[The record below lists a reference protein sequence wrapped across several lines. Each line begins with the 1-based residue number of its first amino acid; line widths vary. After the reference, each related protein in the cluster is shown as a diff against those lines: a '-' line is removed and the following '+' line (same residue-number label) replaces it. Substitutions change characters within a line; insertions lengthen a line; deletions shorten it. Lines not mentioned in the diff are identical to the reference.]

1 MASLPSLDPNQPIPN
16 GPFSYPET
24 WYIESATGPLIQG
37 AGICINASTGV
48 VSVSGGGGGGTGTV
62 TSVATGFGLTGGP
75 ISTTGTISLDTSG
88 VTAGIY
94 QRANVTV
101 DIYGRVTAISSNP
114 SPGTVCQITAGT
126 GLSGGVITNTGT
138 IALCDTTV
146 TPGSYTNSSFTV
158 NAQGQ
163 VTAAS
168 SGTAIT
174 SITAGTGLS
183 GGTITS
189 SGTIALA
196 PTGVTAGTYVSPA
209 IVIDAEGRILS
220 AVNCTYVSTIATGTG
235 LTGGPISSTG
245 IIALDNTSVSAGTYT
260 FPTIAVDAQG
270 RITNASNNTAVTCVC
285 AGTGLSGGPISSTGT
300 LSLAALAPD
309 PTGLYPLA
317 SVTLDAYGR
326 VTSATSN
333 NLSTAISTV
342 APLAISG
349 SATSVSLSVD
359 NASTSA
365 SGVVTLVDNLT
376 TNSTTTA
383 LTAAQGFAL
392 KQQLD
397 ALAVSSNLTFAG
409 TLDAATGNVLSV
421 SAEGTLAGFVIGSP
435 LPAPASGNSDYFV
448 IVNTPGTFTPP
459 GGSST
464 TATQGDWFLSDGT
477 VWEFLNVGF
486 DAPSAST
493 TTQGIVQLATDAETQ
508 TGTSTSL
515 AVTPAGAAA
524 TYIPFSSFVTKGDL
538 LVGTGAGVY
547 NGLVSGTNGQVL
559 SVNSGTATGLEWATP
574 VAGTVSSITAG
585 TGLTGGTITT
595 SGTID
600 LANTTVTAGS
610 YSYASVTVDAQGRL
624 TAASNGTAPITA
636 ISGSSPISVSAG
648 TTPTVSI
655 GTAST
660 TQSGAVQLFNGT
672 SSTSTTLAATAN
684 SVKTAYDLAD
694 AAIPESVFVAK
705 GNLLLGT
712 GAGTSEVLNVGTD
725 GQVLLPNSTC
735 TTGVEWITSCGVFL
749 CGYTNSVTLS
759 NVALGY
765 LAGEAITTG
774 NNNVFIGSDAG
785 LAQTAGSQS
794 VLIGSNAG
802 KNNNGTG
809 VVAIG
814 FCAAQANTTTNC
826 GTYIGFVSGR
836 NATGASNTYIGS
848 LSGCAASNTSACGTL
863 LGFCSGSALT
873 TGNGNTL
880 LGFQAGR
887 NVNTG
892 GFNVAVGVSALQ
904 SATTGA
910 CNVAIGCGALSGSIT
925 GNGSTAIGA
934 RALLNTTGAA
944 VNTAVGSEAG
954 AQTTGTGNAYFGVN
968 AGCAVNTGACNTL
981 IGRNS
986 GTAITTGSCNTILG
1000 SFTGSTTLANNV
1012 VLADGAGTVR
1022 FQANDTGAWAP
1033 DGVGFGTTGQVLS
1046 SQGTG
1051 SAPVWT
1057 TLPTASTTA
1066 LGIVQLDD
1074 TTSSTSTTEAAT
1086 ANAVGTTYALA
1097 NAAIPCSVLTAKGD
1111 LPGASAASTPGVLTL
1126 GPNGCILTACSACPT
1141 GMCWGPLTS
1150 TDVATPTAVGTVYG
1164 YTFGG
1169 SPVSGNRSTSIGND
1183 AGTLFSDQTK
1193 SVFNTALGYRA
1204 AYEMGVNAFSESNTA
1219 IGTFALASDS
1229 PFPSAFF
1236 RGCNNTAIGASA
1248 GLLAINPTVSMCNNT
1263 YVGAGAG
1270 GSRGGG
1276 SSGNTF
1282 IGSSSGSSGCA
1293 ASPGSNNTTIG
1304 FCSQTSTPTVNNEI
1318 TLGNSSNTVIRA
1330 AVQTITT
1337 LSDSRD
1343 KTDVVALP
1351 LGIDFVNA
1359 LNPVKFTWEQR
1370 EPNPVKDGTSEAGFI
1385 AQELQQAE
1393 QNFSAE
1399 GYLGLVYTENPD
1411 KLEASS
1417 GKLIPVLV
1425 KAIQEL
1431 SAENVEIKLRLAQLE
1446 GNG

>member
-1 MASLPSLDPNQPIPN
+1 MATLPSVNPNQPIPN

-24 WYIESATGPLIQG
+24 WLILGALGPLITGSGICVNSSTGVISATG
-37 AGICINASTGV
+37 
-48 VSVSGGGGGGTGTV
+48 GGGGGGTV
-62 TSVATGFGLTGGP
+62 TSIATGAGLTGGP
-75 ISTTGTISLDTSG
+75 ISTTGTIALATSG
-88 VTAGIY
+88 VTAGVY

-101 DIYGRVTAISSNP
+101 DVYGRVTAISSDP
-114 SPGTVCQITAGT
+114 ASGTVCQITAGT

-189 SGTIALA
+189 SGTIALT
-196 PTGVTAGTYVSPA
+196 PSGVTAGTYTSPA
-209 IVIDAEGRILS
+209 IVVDAEGRITS
-220 AVNCTYVSTIATGTG
+220 AVDCSYVSSIATGTG

-245 IIALDNTSVSAGTYT
+245 TIALADTSVSAGTYT
-260 FPTIAVDAQG
+260 FPTITVDAQG
-270 RITNASNNTAVTCVC
+270 RLTNASNNTAVTCVC
-285 AGTGLSGGPISSTGT
+285 AGTGLTGGPISSTGT

-309 PTGLYPLA
+309 PSGLYPLA

-326 VTSATSN
+326 VTGATAN
-333 NLSTAISTV
+333 DLSTAISTV

-349 SATSVSLSVD
+349 SATSVSLSVG

-383 LTAAQGFAL
+383 LTAAQGYAL

-397 ALAVSSNLTFAG
+397 ALAITSNLTFAG
-409 TLDAATGNVLSV
+409 TLDASTGNVLSV
-421 SAEGTLAGFVIGSP
+421 SAEGALAGFTVGSP
-435 LPAPASGNSDYFV
+435 LPTAATGNAEYFV
-448 IVNTPGTFTPP
+448 IVTTPGTFTPP
-459 GGSST
+459 AGSST

-477 VWEFLNVGF
+477 AWEFLNVGF

-493 TTQGIVQLATDAETQ
+493 TTPGIVQLATTAETQ

-515 AVTPAGAAA
+515 AVTPSGAAA
-524 TYIPFSSFVTKGDL
+524 TYIPFSSFTVTGDL
-538 LVGTGAGVY
+538 LVGTGAGTY
-547 NGLVSGTNGQVL
+547 GNLVPGSNGQVL
-559 SVNSGTATGLEWATP
+559 VVNSGATAGLEWVTP
-574 VAGTVSSITAG
+574 VAGTVTSITAG

-624 TAASNGTAPITA
+624 TAASDGTAPITA
-636 ISGSSPISVSAG
+636 ISGSAPINVSAG

-655 GTAST
+655 DAAST
-660 TQSGAVQLFNGT
+660 TQSGAVQLLDGT

-684 SVKTAYDLAD
+684 SVKTAYDLAN
-694 AAIPESVFVAK
+694 AAIPKSVFLAK
-705 GNLLLGT
+705 GNLLFGT
-712 GAGTSEVLNVGTD
+712 GAGTSDVLGVGTN
-725 GQVLLPNSTC
+725 GQVLVPNSAC
-735 TTGVEWITSCGVFL
+735 TTGAEWITSCGIFL
-749 CGYTNSVTLS
+749 CGYTNTLAPLNTALGFQAGDS
-759 NVALGY
+759 ITTGTDNVAIGY
-765 LAGEAITTG
+765 NAGTAITTG
-774 NNNVFIGSDAG
+774 SQNV
-785 LAQTAGSQS
+785 
-794 VLIGSNAG
+794 VIGSNTSVSSNAVG
-802 KNNNGTG
+802 I
-809 VVAIG
+809 VAIG
-814 FCAAQANTTTNC
+814 FCAGQANTTGGC
-826 GTYIGFVSGR
+826 VVHIGWVSGR
-836 NATGASNTYIGS
+836 NSTGLSNTYVGA
-848 LSGCAASNTSACGTL
+848 LTGCAASNTSACGTL
-863 LGFCSGSALT
+863 LGFCAGSAIT
-873 TGNGNTL
+873 SGNGNTF
-880 LGFQAGR
+880 LGHQTGR
-887 NVNTG
+887 FVTTG
-892 GFNVAVGVSALQ
+892 CLNVAIGVATFQ
-904 SATTGA
+904 SATTGV
-910 CNVAIGCGALSGSIT
+910 CNVAIGCGALGGNIT
-925 GNGSTAIGA
+925 GNGSTAVGT
-934 RALLNTTGAA
+934 RALGNTTGTA

-954 AQTTGTGNAYFGVN
+954 AQTTGTGNSYFGVN
-968 AGCAVNTGACNTL
+968 AGCAVNTGTCNTL
-981 IGRNS
+981 VGRNS

-1022 FQANDTGAWAP
+1022 FQANGTGAWAP
-1033 DGVGFGTTGQVLS
+1033 NGTDFGTTGQVLS

-1097 NAAIPCSVLTAKGD
+1097 TAAIPCSVLTAKGD

-1169 SPVSGNRSTSIGND
+1169 SPVSGNRSTSIGNE
-1183 AGTLFSDQTK
+1183 AGTRFSDQTK
-1193 SVFNTALGYRA
+1193 SVFNTALGFRA

-1219 IGTFALASDS
+1219 IGNFAFASDAA
-1229 PFPSAFF
+1229 FPSAFY
-1236 RGCNNTAIGASA
+1236 RGCNNTAVGSA
-1248 GLLAINPTVSMCNNT
+1248 AGTILINPTVNMNFNT
-1263 YVGAGAG
+1263 YVGASAG
-1270 GSRGGG
+1270 SNRGGG
-1276 SSGNTF
+1276 SSCNTF
-1282 IGSSSGSSGCA
+1282 IGFLTGSSGCA
-1293 ASPGSNNTTIG
+1293 ASPGSNNVAIG
-1304 FCSQTSTPTVNNEI
+1304 WCSQTSTPTVNNEI
-1318 TLGNSSNTVIRA
+1318 TLGNASNTVIRA
-1330 AVQTITT
+1330 AVTTITS
-1337 LSDSRD
+1337 LSDARD
-1343 KTDVVALP
+1343 KTDVTALP
-1351 LGIDFVNA
+1351 LGLDFVNA

-1393 QNFSAE
+1393 QDFSAE

-1411 KLEASS
+1411 KLEASF